1 MFRNTIQIISL
12 YCNTIRNIATNMQRG
27 EGGDVIHPFI
37 FGAFKVSQ
45 MDVLDGEPRVKIY
58 GENYIEEL
66 K

>member
-1 MFRNTIQIISL
+1 
-12 YCNTIRNIATNMQRG
+12 MQRG
-27 EGGDVIHPFI
+27 EGGDAIHPFI